1 MYRVIAQ
8 AYDQFI
14 RLYVHKEYIVNKYGL
29 ALLQNNRTINIIEV
43 IEI

>member
-8 AYDQFI
+8 AYDQFVG
-14 RLYVHKEYIVNKYGL
+14 LYVPKEYIVNEHGL
-29 ALLQNNRTINIIEV
+29 TLLQNNRTINIIEV